1 MRELP
6 RACPE
11 LRTRHLAGG
20 RPSSGRPRPGLG
32 LSRGGSRFAG
42 VGSSVF
48 ELLLRALRDTAG
60 KSRLAERGASR
71 GERESERARVRAR
84 ARAPHCAGGGEAAA
98 TTQRNGSEASE
109 QL

>member
-1 MRELP
+1 M
-6 RACPE
+6 
-11 LRTRHLAGG
+11 
-20 RPSSGRPRPGLG
+20 
-32 LSRGGSRFAG
+32 
-42 VGSSVF
+42 F
-48 ELLLRALRDTAG
+48 ELLPRALRDTAG

-98 TTQRNGSEASE
+98 ATQRNGSEASE